1 MKIIQLLPELKVGGV
16 ERGTVDLSDH
26 LIKLGHDSA
35 VISAGGQLVNLLN
48 DHGAKHYELPIAKKN
63 IRALLQINNLIKIYS
78 EFKPDIV
85 HVRSRFPAWI
95 NYFALKNFQGRKPIV
110 ISTFHGLY
118 SKPFY
123 SKSMSYADEI
133 IAISQTVKQYIQKNY
148 YVDESNLHLIYRGCD
163 LQEFNKS
170 PLSQEWKEAWF
181 EEFPETQNKII
192 LNLPGRITSWK
203 GIESFIDL
211 FSNIDTSR
219 FHGIIPGPVARN
231 KRNYFTSLKK
241 LIKQKNLTDHL
252 TFCGARSDIA
262 EVYKISDIVM
272 NLSSKPEPFGRTIIE
287 AAACGSHV
295 MGWNRG
301 GVKESINSINPV
313 GLVDYGNVRMLAKQI
328 DQVLATSPPEFI
340 PKQFTKESLVN
351 ATMNVYDLALS
362 KAS

>member
-1 MKIIQLLPELKVGGV
+1 MRIIQLLPELKVGGV

-35 VISAGGQLVNLLN
+35 VISAGGQLVDLLHE
-48 DHGAKHYELPIAKKN
+48 HGAKHYELPIAKKN
-63 IRALLQINNLIKIYS
+63 IRALTQISNLNKIYS
-78 EFKPDIV
+78 EFQPDIV

-95 NYFALKNFQGRKPIV
+95 NYFALKNFQGKKPII

-133 IAISQTVKQYIQKNY
+133 IAISQTVKKYIQQNY
-148 YVDESNLHLIYRGCD
+148 SVDESNLHLIYRGCD
-163 LQEFNKS
+163 LQEFNRS
-170 PLSQEWKEAWF
+170 PLSQEWKKTWF
-181 EEFPETQNKII
+181 NEFPQTNNKII

-211 FSNIDTSR
+211 FSYIDTSR

-231 KRNYFTSLKK
+231 KRSYFNSLNK
-241 LIKQKNLTDHL
+241 LIKQKNLTEHI

-262 EVYKISDIVM
+262 DVYKISNIVM

-295 MGWNRG
+295 MGWDRG
-301 GVKESINSINPV
+301 GVKESIQSINPI
-313 GLVDYGNVRMLAKQI
+313 GLVDYGNVETLAKQI
-328 DQVLATSPPEFI
+328 DQVLVTPPPESI
-340 PKQFTKESLVN
+340 PEQFTKESLVN
-351 ATMNVYDLALS
+351 ATMNVYELAVS

>member
-231 KRNYFTSLKK
+231 KRNYFTSLQK

>member
-1 MKIIQLLPELKVGGV
+1 
-16 ERGTVDLSDH
+16 
-26 LIKLGHDSA
+26 
-35 VISAGGQLVNLLN
+35 
-48 DHGAKHYELPIAKKN
+48 
-63 IRALLQINNLIKIYS
+63 
-78 EFKPDIV
+78 
-85 HVRSRFPAWI
+85 
-95 NYFALKNFQGRKPIV
+95 
-110 ISTFHGLY
+110 
-118 SKPFY
+118 
-123 SKSMSYADEI
+123 
-133 IAISQTVKQYIQKNY
+133 
-148 YVDESNLHLIYRGCD
+148 LIYRGCD
-163 LQEFNKS
+163 LQEFNKL

-181 EEFPETQNKII
+181 AEFPETKNKII

-219 FHGIIPGPVARN
+219 FHGIIPGPVAHN
-231 KRNYFTSLKK
+231 KRNYFSYLQK

-295 MGWNRG
+295 IGWNRG

-313 GLVDYGNVRMLAKQI
+313 GLVDYGNVEMLVKQI

-340 PKQFTKESLVN
+340 PEQFTKESLVN
-351 ATMNVYDLALS
+351 ATMNVYELALS

>member
-1 MKIIQLLPELKVGGV
+1 MRIIQLLPELKVGGV

-35 VISAGGQLVNLLN
+35 VISAGGQLVDLLN
-48 DHGAKHYELPIAKKN
+48 EHGAKHYELPIAKKN
-63 IRALLQINNLIKIYS
+63 IRALSQISNLKKIYL
-78 EFKPDIV
+78 EFQPDIV

-95 NYFALKNFQGRKPIV
+95 NYFALKNFQDKKPII

-133 IAISQTVKQYIQKNY
+133 IAISQTVKKYIQKNY
-148 YVDESNLHLIYRGCD
+148 SVDESNLHLIYRGCD
-163 LQEFNKS
+163 LQEFNRS
-170 PLSQEWKEAWF
+170 PLSQEWKKTWF
-181 EEFPETQNKII
+181 NEFPQTNNKII

-211 FSNIDTSR
+211 FSYIDTSR

-231 KRNYFTSLKK
+231 KRSYFNSLNK
-241 LIKQKNLTDHL
+241 LIKHKNLTEHL

-262 EVYKISDIVM
+262 DVYKISNIVM

-295 MGWNRG
+295 MGWDRG
-301 GVKESINSINPV
+301 GVKESIQSINPI
-313 GLVDYGNVRMLAKQI
+313 GLVDYGNVETLAKQI
-328 DQVLATSPPEFI
+328 DQVLVTPPPESI
-340 PKQFTKESLVN
+340 PEQFTKESLVN
-351 ATMNVYDLALS
+351 ATMNVYELAVS

>member
-26 LIKLGHDSA
+26 LVKLGHDSA

-63 IRALLQINNLIKIYS
+63 IRALSQITNLKKIYS
-78 EFKPDIV
+78 EFQPDIV

-95 NYFALKNFQGRKPIV
+95 NYFALKNFHECKPIV

-133 IAISQTVKQYIQKNY
+133 IAISQTVKKYIQKNY
-148 YVDESNLHLIYRGCD
+148 SVDESNLHLIYRGCD
-163 LQEFNKS
+163 LQEFNRS
-170 PLSQEWKEAWF
+170 PLSQEWKKTWF
-181 EEFPETQNKII
+181 NEFPQTNNKII

-211 FSNIDTSR
+211 FSYIDTSR

-231 KRNYFTSLKK
+231 KRSYFNSLNK
-241 LIKQKNLTDHL
+241 LIKQKNLTEHI

-262 EVYKISDIVM
+262 DVYKISNIVM

-295 MGWNRG
+295 MGWDRG
-301 GVKESINSINPV
+301 GVKESIQSINPI
-313 GLVDYGNVRMLAKQI
+313 GLVDYGNVETLAKQI
-328 DQVLATSPPEFI
+328 DQVLVTPPPESI
-340 PKQFTKESLVN
+340 PEQFTKESLVN
-351 ATMNVYDLALS
+351 ATMNVYELAVS

>member
-26 LIKLGHDSA
+26 LVKLGHNSA
-35 VISAGGQLVNLLN
+35 VISAGGQLVNILN
-48 DHGAKHYELPIAKKN
+48 DHGATHYELPIGKKN
-63 IRALLQINNLIKIYS
+63 IKALTQINNLKRIYS
-78 EFKPDIV
+78 EFLPDIV

-95 NYFALKNFQGRKPIV
+95 NYFALKNFKGRKPIV

-133 IAISQTVKQYIQKNY
+133 IAISKTVENYIKENY
-148 YVDESNLHLIYRGCD
+148 SVDESNLHLIYRGCD
-163 LQEFNKS
+163 LQEFNRV
-170 PLSQEWKEAWF
+170 PLSQDWKEAWF
-181 EEFPETQNKII
+181 NEFPQTKNKII
-192 LNLPGRITSWK
+192 LNLPGRVTSWK

-211 FSNIDTSR
+211 FSHIDLSR
-219 FHGIIPGPVARN
+219 FHGIIPGPVASN
-231 KRNYFTSLKK
+231 KRNYFSSLKT
-241 LIKQKNLTDHL
+241 LIKEKNLSDHI

-262 EVYKISDIVM
+262 DVYKISDIVM

-295 MGWNRG
+295 MGWDKG

-313 GLVDYGNVRMLAKQI
+313 GLVDYGNVEMLAKQI
-328 DQVLATSPPEFI
+328 DQVLGTSVPESI

-351 ATMNVYDLALS
+351 ETMNVYELALS
-362 KAS
+362 RAS

>member
-1 MKIIQLLPELKVGGV
+1 MRIIQLLPELKVGGV

-35 VISAGGQLVNLLN
+35 VISAGGQLVDLLHE
-48 DHGAKHYELPIAKKN
+48 HGAKHYELPIAKKN
-63 IRALLQINNLIKIYS
+63 IRALTQISNLNKIYS
-78 EFKPDIV
+78 EFQPDIV

-95 NYFALKNFQGRKPIV
+95 NYFALKNFQGKKPII

-133 IAISQTVKQYIQKNY
+133 IAISQTVKKYIQKNY
-148 YVDESNLHLIYRGCD
+148 SVDESNLHLIYRGCD
-163 LQEFNKS
+163 LQEFNRS
-170 PLSQEWKEAWF
+170 PLSQEWKKTWF
-181 EEFPETQNKII
+181 NEFPQTNNKII

-211 FSNIDTSR
+211 FSHIDTSR
-219 FHGIIPGPVARN
+219 FHGIIPGPVAHN
-231 KRNYFTSLKK
+231 KRSYFNSLNK
-241 LIKQKNLTDHL
+241 LIKQKNLTVHL

-262 EVYKISDIVM
+262 DVYKISNIVM

-295 MGWNRG
+295 MGWDRG
-301 GVKESINSINPV
+301 GVKESIQSINPI
-313 GLVDYGNVRMLAKQI
+313 GLVDYGNVETLAKQI
-328 DQVLATSPPEFI
+328 DQVLVTPPPESI
-340 PKQFTKESLVN
+340 PEQFTKESLVN
-351 ATMNVYDLALS
+351 ATMNVYELAVS

>member
-26 LIKLGHDSA
+26 LVKLGHDSA

-63 IRALLQINNLIKIYS
+63 IKALSQVTNLKKIYS
-78 EFKPDIV
+78 EFQPDIV

-95 NYFALKNFQGRKPIV
+95 NYFALKNFYECKPIV

-123 SKSMSYADEI
+123 SKSMTYADEI
-133 IAISQTVKQYIQKNY
+133 IAISQTVKKYIQKNY
-148 YVDESNLHLIYRGCD
+148 SVDESNLHLIYRGCD
-163 LQEFNKS
+163 LQEFNRS

-181 EEFPETQNKII
+181 NEFPQTKNKII
-192 LNLPGRITSWK
+192 LNLPGRVTSWK
-203 GIESFIDL
+203 GIESFVDL
-211 FSNIDTSR
+211 FSHIDTSR
-219 FHGIIPGPVARN
+219 FHGIIPGPVATN
-231 KRNYFTSLKK
+231 KRSYFNSLNK
-241 LIKQKNLTDHL
+241 LIKLKNLSEHL

-262 EVYKISDIVM
+262 EIYKISNIVM

-295 MGWNRG
+295 MGWDRG
-301 GVKESINSINPV
+301 GVKESINSINPI
-313 GLVDYGNVRMLAKQI
+313 GLVDYGNVEMLAKQI
-328 DQVLATSPPEFI
+328 DQVLITPPPESI
-340 PKQFTKESLVN
+340 PEQFTKEALVN
-351 ATMNVYDLALS
+351 ATMHIYELALS
-362 KAS
+362 KVS

>member
-26 LIKLGHDSA
+26 LVKLGHDSA
-35 VISAGGQLVNLLN
+35 VISGGGQLVNLLN
-48 DHGAKHYELPIAKKN
+48 DHGAKHFELPIAKKN
-63 IRALLQINNLIKIYS
+63 IRALSQITNLTKIYS
-78 EFKPDIV
+78 EFQPDIV

-95 NYFALKNFQGRKPIV
+95 NYFALKNFHERKPIV

-123 SKSMSYADEI
+123 SKSMSYADEM
-133 IAISQTVKQYIQKNY
+133 IAISQTVKDYIQENY
-148 YVDESNLHLIYRGCD
+148 KVNESNLHLIYRGCD
-163 LQEFNKS
+163 LHEFNKS
-170 PLSQEWKEAWF
+170 PLSQEWKESWF
-181 EEFPETQNKII
+181 KEFPKTKNKII

-211 FSNIDTSR
+211 FSYINTSR
-219 FHGIIPGPVARN
+219 FHGIIPGPVASN
-231 KRNYFTSLKK
+231 KKSYFNSLNK
-241 LIKQKNLTDHL
+241 LIKQKNLSEHI

-262 EVYKISDIVM
+262 DVYKISNIVM

-295 MGWNRG
+295 MGWDRG
-301 GVKESINSINPV
+301 GVKESINSINPI
-313 GLVDYGNVRMLAKQI
+313 GLVDYGNVEMLAKKI
-328 DQVLATSPPEFI
+328 DQVLVTSPPESI
-340 PKQFTKESLVN
+340 PEQFTKECLVN
-351 ATMNVYDLALS
+351 ATMNVYKLALS